1 MKHLSKYITECL
13 DNDNIFFLLDT
24 FFRNNSDA
32 ESQFYG
38 IIAEFMK
45 TKIVGV
51 DKLKQLIKG
60 TFLETELENFINLIC
75 NDVSLLNTGKTDIDY
90 IYQLKKLIEYL
101 ISNKST
107 QNKWTKIENMHIT
120 EGLENVDGK
129 LVRNISK
136 HIVLTQEHDDEM
148 DCSYVIIFKDKKPV
162 GIVPDYDN
170 NIMTIT
176 AVEAKDLIKDYV
188 KKIK

>member
-24 FFRNNSDA
+24 FFRNNSED

-38 IIAEFMK
+38 IIVEFMK

-120 EGLENVDGK
+120 ESLENVDGK

-188 KKIK
+188 KK

>member
-1 MKHLSKYITECL
+1 MKHLSNYITECL

-24 FFRNNSDA
+24 FFRNNNEA

-45 TKIVGV
+45 TKIVTT

-75 NDVSLLNTGKTDIDY
+75 NDVSLLKTNKTDIDY

-107 QNKWTKIENMHIT
+107 QNKWIKLENMNIA
-120 EGLENVDGK
+120 ESLETVDGK

-148 DCSYVIIFKDKKPV
+148 NCSYVIIFKDKKPV

-170 NIMTIT
+170 NIMNIT

-188 KKIK
+188 KK